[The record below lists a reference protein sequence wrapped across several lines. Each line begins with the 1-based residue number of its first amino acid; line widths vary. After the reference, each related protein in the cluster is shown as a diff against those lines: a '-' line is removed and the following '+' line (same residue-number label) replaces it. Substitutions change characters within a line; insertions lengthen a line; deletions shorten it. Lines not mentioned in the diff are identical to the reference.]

1 MKLLTDQN
9 MRTFAGI
16 VANSAAAG
24 FPATNL
30 QQYDPGLIWKAAA
43 FTGDINIVIDLGAAV
58 AIPQIWLNNANFTS
72 ATLQAN
78 AADSWGSPS
87 VSKSVTLA
95 KDDIGIYKGYF
106 DLSAT
111 NYRYVRIV
119 IPVQA
124 LVSGTVP
131 QLGNIII
138 GTASDLRVASW
149 AAQTVK
155 NYSKFQS
162 DSGGYRKDA
171 KGRARHVFSV
181 GVVGTKAEVDAVIL
195 CGWEAAIVFTDLA
208 DVADSYL
215 VYPPEA
221 TGKSIRNPLD
231 AERRF
236 ALEELV

>member
-9 MRTFAGI
+9 MRTFSAI
-16 VANSAAAG
+16 VASSAAAG
-24 FPATNL
+24 FPVANL
-30 QQYDPGLIWKAAA
+30 QQYDPGLVWKAAA
-43 FTGDINIVIDLGAAV
+43 FAGDINIVIDLGAAV
-58 AIPQIWLNNANFTS
+58 AIPQIWLNNANFSS

-87 VSKSVTLA
+87 VSQTVTLA

-111 NYRYVRIV
+111 NYRYVRVV

-138 GTASDLRVASW
+138 GTASDLKVSSW
-149 AAQTVK
+149 SAQTAR
-155 NYSKFQS
+155 NFSKFQP
-162 DSGGYRKDA
+162 DGGGNRKNA

-181 GVVGTKAEVDAVIL
+181 GVSGTKAEVDAVIL
-195 CGWEAAIVFTDLA
+195 SGWETAIIFTDLA

-215 VYPPEA
+215 VYPPES
-221 TGKSIRNPLD
+221 TSKSIRNPLD
-231 AERRF
+231 AERSF
-236 ALEELV
+236 AMEELV

>member
-9 MRTFAGI
+9 MRTFTGI
-16 VANSAAAG
+16 VASSEAVG

-43 FTGDINIVIDLGAAV
+43 FTGDINIVIDLGAAA

-95 KDDIGIYKGYF
+95 SDDIGIYKGFF

-111 NYRYVRIV
+111 NYRYVRII

-138 GTASDLRVASW
+138 GTAADLRVASW
-149 AAQTVK
+149 AAQTAR
-155 NYSKFQS
+155 NFSKFQP
-162 DSGGYRKDA
+162 DGGGYRKNA
-171 KGRARHVFSV
+171 KGRARHIFSV
-181 GVVGTKAEVDAVIL
+181 GVSGTKAEVDAIVL
-195 CGWEAAIVFTDLA
+195 SGWEAAIIFTDLA

-215 VYPPEA
+215 VYPPES

-231 AERRF
+231 VERSF

>member
-16 VANSAAAG
+16 VVSSAAAG
-24 FPATNL
+24 FPVTNL

-43 FTGDINIVIDLGAAV
+43 FSADISIVIDLGAAV

-87 VSKSVTLA
+87 VSTNVTLA
-95 KDDIGIYKGYF
+95 KDDIGIYKGFF

-119 IPVQA
+119 IPVQT

-131 QLGNIII
+131 QFGNIII

-149 AAQTVK
+149 AAQTAR
-155 NYSKFQS
+155 NYSKFQP
-162 DSGGYRKDA
+162 DGGGYRKNA

-181 GVVGTKAEVDAVIL
+181 GVSGTKAEVDAIVL
-195 CGWEAAIVFTDLA
+195 SGWEAAIIFTDLA

-215 VYPPEA
+215 VYPPES
-221 TGKSIRNPLD
+221 TGISIKNPLD
-231 AERRF
+231 AERSF

>member
-9 MRTFAGI
+9 MRTFTGI
-16 VANSAAAG
+16 VASSAAAG
-24 FPATNL
+24 FPVTNL

-43 FTGDINIVIDLGAAV
+43 FAGDINIVIDLGAAA

-78 AADSWGSPS
+78 AADSWSSPS

-95 KDDIGIYKGYF
+95 KDDIGIYKGFF

-124 LVSGTVP
+124 LVFGTVP

-138 GTASDLRVASW
+138 GTAADLRVASW
-149 AAQTVK
+149 AAQTAR
-155 NYSKFQS
+155 NYSKFQP
-162 DSGGYRKDA
+162 DGGGYRKNA
-171 KGRARHVFSV
+171 KGRARHIFSV
-181 GVVGTKAEVDAVIL
+181 GVSGTKAEVDAIVL
-195 CGWEAAIVFTDLA
+195 SGWEAAIIFTDLA

-215 VYPPEA
+215 VYPPES

-231 AERRF
+231 AERSF

>member
-9 MRTFAGI
+9 MRTFTSI
-16 VANSAAAG
+16 VASSEAVG

-43 FTGDINIVIDLGAAV
+43 FSADVTITIDLGAAA
-58 AIPQIWLNNANFTS
+58 AIPQIWLNNANFAS

-78 AADSWGSPS
+78 ASDSWGSPS
-87 VSKSVTLA
+87 VSQAVTLA

-111 NYRYVRIV
+111 NYRYVRVV

-124 LVSGTVP
+124 LTSGTVP

-138 GTASDLRVASW
+138 GTAADLRVASW
-149 AAQTVK
+149 AAQTAR
-155 NYSKFQS
+155 NFSKFQP
-162 DSGGYRKDA
+162 DGGGYRKNA
-171 KGRARHVFSV
+171 KGRARHAFSV
-181 GVVGTKAEVDAVIL
+181 GVLGTKAEVDAVIL
-195 CGWEAAIVFTDLA
+195 SGWEAAIIFTDLA

-215 VYPPEA
+215 VYPPET

-231 AERRF
+231 AERSF
-236 ALEELV
+236 VLEELV